1 MRFSSFGMVCAA
13 ALVAGS
19 TQASVFVLDSFNI
32 DSAATLTVSAAQGGD
47 FPLSPAPDWGN
58 WGATGTKQIAGAA
71 PAVSGQPAQS
81 HIFATATQ
89 AGGTLTMGVNTA
101 PNAGTIG
108 TSPNPSVS
116 YRYVGSFD
124 LSGMGDVFY
133 FDGLVDDPTNGKWLI
148 RVNVGAGTGTNYDA
162 IISDV
167 GSLVNGR
174 YFVNFSQLMNGTQS
188 WDSSYGSVNRVV
200 LGLKTSAAVVNSS
213 ISGSMGE
220 FGVIPAPG
228 VLALLAA
235 AGVVGS
241 RRRR

>member
-1 MRFSSFGMVCAA
+1 MACAA
-13 ALVAGS
+13 ASAAVAGS
-19 TQASVFVLDSFNI
+19 VNASVFVLDSFNI
-32 DSAATLTVSAAQGGD
+32 DSTATLTVAAAQGGD
-47 FPLSPAPDWGN
+47 FPLSPAPDWSN

-71 PAVSGQPAQS
+71 PAVSGQPAQN
-81 HIFATATQ
+81 HVFATANQT
-89 AGGTLTMGVNTA
+89 GGLLTMGVNTA
-101 PNAGTIG
+101 PSAGTIG

-148 RVNVGAGTGTNYDA
+148 RVNIGAGSGTNYDA

-167 GSLVNGR
+167 GTLVNGR
-174 YFVNFSQLMNGTQS
+174 YFVNFSQLMSGAGAWN
-188 WDSSYGSVNRVV
+188 SSYGAVNRVL
-200 LGLKTSAAVVNSS
+200 LGLKTSADVVNGS
-213 ISGSMGE
+213 ISGTMGE

-228 VLALLAA
+228 TIALLAV
-235 AGVVGS
+235 AGVFGS